1 MILMKKVDRDGR
13 DKVFIQF
20 SDKLPDKREQEFG
33 GKIIS
38 FWNEG
43 DLVALDI
50 KTKKGIPHHTKRL
63 IEFWETKIDEY
74 EELDA
79 KYHQLSYS
87 LKSFPVF
94 SFYNVVEF
102 ARKLIS

>member
-1 MILMKKVDRDGR
+1 MKKLNRNGHN
-13 DKVFIQF
+13 KVFLQF
-20 SDKLPDKREQEFG
+20 SDKKPDKKEQEFG

-43 DLVALDI
+43 ELVALDV
-50 KTKKGIPHHTKRL
+50 KTKKGIPQEVKRL
-63 IEFWETKIDEY
+63 IEFWEIKIEEY

-87 LKSFPVF
+87 IKSFPVF
-94 SFYNVVEF
+94 SFYNFVGFV
-102 ARKLIS
+102 RKILS